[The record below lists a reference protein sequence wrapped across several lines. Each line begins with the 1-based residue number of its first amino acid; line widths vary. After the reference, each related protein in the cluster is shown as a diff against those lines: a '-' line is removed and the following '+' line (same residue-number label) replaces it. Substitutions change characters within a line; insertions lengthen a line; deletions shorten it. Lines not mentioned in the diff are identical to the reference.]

1 MTRHQPTILA
11 LLLGAVLGFA
21 LAVSSGVFAQREP
34 VPGNLPWQD
43 ARLLAEVIER
53 IQADYV
59 DGVGDQELMQHAIRG
74 MVAGLDAHSAFL
86 DQEEYAEL
94 RMASEG
100 NYSGIGI
107 EVSADSGAIVVVAP
121 IEGSPADRA
130 GLLTGDVIVAI
141 DGRAVDNGGLADAI
155 TRMRGEAGTRVRV
168 SVERE
173 TNEEPIEF
181 VIERA
186 QVEVHS
192 VRYEMIE
199 PGFGYLR
206 VSHFSETTLI
216 ELTTA
221 IATLRGVSGAPLQG
235 IVLDLRNNPG
245 GVLEAAVDVADA
257 FLDHGL
263 LVSADGRTRE
273 ARFRLE
279 ATPGDLARGTR
290 LAVLVNGGSAS
301 GAEIVAGALR
311 DHDRAL
317 LFGRRTFGKGSVQTV
332 LPLSAGHALKLT
344 TSRYYTPSGASI
356 HEKGIVPDI
365 ELPRPQPVPAMA
377 APLPGTP
384 LADRDHEV
392 RLALDW
398 LKTGDAARDHSGL
411 SHRPAG

>member
-1 MTRHQPTILA
+1 MIRHPPTVLA

-21 LAVSSGVFAQREP
+21 LAVSGGVFAQREP
-34 VPGNLPWQD
+34 VPADLPWQD

-53 IQADYV
+53 VQAEYV
-59 DGVGDQELMQHAIRG
+59 DGIGEQALMQHAIRG
-74 MVAGLDAHSAFL
+74 MVAGLDGHSAFL
-86 DQEEYAEL
+86 DQDEYADL
-94 RMASEG
+94 RIASEG
-100 NYSGIGI
+100 SYSGIGV
-107 EVSADSGAIVVVAP
+107 EVSYESGAIVVVAA

-141 DGRAVDNGGLADAI
+141 DGRPVDSGGLADAI
-155 TRMRGEAGTRVRV
+155 TRMRGEPGTRVRV

-173 TNEEPIEF
+173 ASEEPIEF
-181 VIERA
+181 LIERA

-192 VRYEMIE
+192 VRHEMIE

-206 VSHFSETTLI
+206 ISHFSETTPT
-216 ELTTA
+216 ELA
-221 IATLRGVSGAPLQG
+221 AALAALRGVSDQPLTG
-235 IVLDLRNNPG
+235 LVVDLRNNPG

-263 LVSADGRTRE
+263 IVSADGRTRE

-279 ATPGDLARGTR
+279 ATPGDLARDTR

-311 DHDRAL
+311 DHGRAQL
-317 LFGRRTFGKGSVQTV
+317 LGRRSFGKGSVQTV

-365 ELPRPQPVPAMA
+365 ELPRPEPLAGA
-377 APLPGTP
+377 AVPLPGTP
-384 LADRDHEV
+384 LADRDQEV
-392 RLALDW
+392 RRALDW
-398 LKTGDAARDHSGL
+398 LKSPEAARDH
-411 SHRPAG
+411 